1 MERDLLKPLIEN
13 GSEDTFEL
21 SRKESRK
28 GRSCRRKGRM
38 GKERWEEGRR
48 GGSEMESSRTSL
60 SHFSLPLSSSIY
72 SPSASSCH

>member
-1 MERDLLKPLIEN
+1 MRMETEN
-13 GSEDTFEL
+13 HGLELRVRGKGL